1 MYMIHFNKLGKFK
14 IIKWHKSPQY
24 AFIMPQFYL
33 KNKDK
38 ILFNILFKILIKILF
53 KIPLRKSI
61 YLYILV

>member
-1 MYMIHFNKLGKFK
+1 MIHFNKHGKFK

-38 ILFNILFKILIKILF
+38 ILF